1 LPPDPHSPFALRRR
15 GKQGEAAV
23 KDELGAL
30 SVVLNLEGEGKGPLS
45 GATFVVKDNI
55 DVAGQVSSNGHPQ
68 WAATHPP
75 AQHNASVVDRLL
87 AAGARLVGKTHM
99 DEMAYSLLGANP
111 HYGTPINPAA
121 QDRHP
126 GGSSSGS
133 AVAVAAGLVNFA
145 IGTDTAGSC
154 RAPAAFCGVFG
165 FRSSHGAIP
174 LDGVVPLAPS
184 LDVVGW
190 FARDLDR
197 MAGVGEALLPP
208 DPDGGELH
216 EAVLLSDAFH
226 GVETEF
232 AAAAAPA
239 VDQLKCGPWREGRLD
254 EDFFKTALTHFRN
267 LQAHEAWASHG
278 AWIAANHPHFG
289 KGVESRLALASEVTA
304 EQKKA
309 AEAYR
314 EEARGRIDAI
324 LGETGFLVM
333 PTTPFRAPLLSE
345 SEELLD
351 AKRYQMMRLFLIA
364 SYFGLPQI
372 SLPLPTT
379 EAPVALS
386 FVGRRGTDRKLI
398 ALAQQYCA
406 RMKTKPL

>member
-1 LPPDPHSPFALRRR
+1 MKVD
-15 GKQGEAAV
+15 V
-23 KDELGAL
+23 GAL
-30 SVVLNLEGEGKGPLS
+30 TVVLNEGVDGPGPLS
-45 GATFVVKDNI
+45 GASFVVKENI
-55 DVAGQVSSNGHPQ
+55 DVKGQATTNGHPQ
-68 WAATHPP
+68 WASTHPP
-75 AQHNASVVDRLL
+75 AQANASVVDRLL

-111 HYGTPINPAA
+111 HFGTPINPAA

-165 FRSSHGAIP
+165 FRSSHGAVPI
-174 LDGVVPLAPS
+174 DGVVPLAPS
-184 LDVVGW
+184 LDVIGW
-190 FARDLDR
+190 FARDLSR
-197 MAGVGEALLPP
+197 MAAVGGVLLPE
-208 DPDGGELH
+208 DSGAGEYNH
-216 EAVLLSDAFH
+216 AVLLSDGFR

-239 VDQLKCGPWREGRLD
+239 VDLLKSGPWREGRLD
-254 EDFFKTALTHFRN
+254 DDFFKTALAHFRN

-278 AWIAANHPHFG
+278 AWITANHPTFG
-289 KGVESRLALASEVTA
+289 KGVEERFAIASKVTPD
-304 EQKKA
+304 QKKA
-309 AEAYR
+309 AIAFG
-314 EEARGRIDAI
+314 EEAGKRVDAL
-324 LGETGFLVM
+324 LGEDGFLVM
-333 PTTPFRAPLLSE
+333 PTTPFRAPLLNE
-345 SEELLD
+345 SEEQLD

-372 SLPLPTT
+372 SLPLPTSD
-379 EAPVALS
+379 APVALS

-398 ALAQQYCA
+398 ALAQRFCGK
-406 RMKTKPL
+406 MKK